1 MKVSVNI
8 PTSLTEITL
17 QQYQNWIKISEGND
31 DVYFLQQKMIEVFCN
46 IPLIAVNKMKT
57 HDVESI
63 CNSIVELFDSD
74 TKFKDRIKIDNI
86 EFGFIP
92 KLDDI
97 TFGEY
102 VDLDNYLSDWSNI
115 HKGLGVLYRPVTN
128 SVKQLYEIEDYET
141 SEKYDMTKIDM
152 NTVFSSLVFFY
163 NLSNELKTVI
173 LNYLKTQEGVGF
185 PQHLLTSVK
194 NGLGINLYMDYQKET
209 YQVLKKL
216 LKLKYTVA

>member
-1 MKVSVNI
+1 M
-8 PTSLTEITL
+8 
-17 QQYQNWIKISEGND
+17 
-31 DVYFLQQKMIEVFCN
+31 
-46 IPLIAVNKMKT
+46 
-57 HDVESI
+57 ESI

-74 TKFKDRIKIDNI
+74 TKFKDRIKINNV

-141 SEKYDMTKIDM
+141 SEKYDMKKIDM

-173 LNYLKTQEGVGF
+173 LNYLKTQEAVDF

-209 YQVLKKL
+209 YQGLKKL
-216 LKLKYTVA
+216 LKLNYTVA